1 MKKTLFLFL
10 FFSREADE
18 IDSEVLKMSKEV
30 SNFFFAGVG
39 RPSSETVLTD
49 FKDLIS
55 DTIFNAIGT
64 LTARKIA
71 EKESICL

>member
-1 MKKTLFLFL
+1 
-10 FFSREADE
+10 
-18 IDSEVLKMSKEV
+18 MSKEV
-30 SNFFFAGVG
+30 SNFIFPGVG
-39 RPSSETVLTD
+39 RPSEETVLTG